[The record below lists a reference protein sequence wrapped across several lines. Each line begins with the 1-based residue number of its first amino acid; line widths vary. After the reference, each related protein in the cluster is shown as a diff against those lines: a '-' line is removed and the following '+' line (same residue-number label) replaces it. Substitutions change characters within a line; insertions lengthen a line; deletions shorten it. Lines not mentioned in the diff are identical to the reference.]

1 MGYEAVEKRLV
12 DDDQNSPAKVVSGTD
27 SNLNVSFVV
36 LRFRRR
42 PISVFEYS
50 VLDDGVDDVV

>member
-42 PISVFEYS
+42 PISAFEYS